1 MVLQVRFAS
10 NANPLILKNAKGIT
24 SSGTPYLINLP
35 DVSAD
40 NKSNNSVLI
49 YNSDDEKFHLDQL
62 SLDGGNF

>member
-10 NANPLILKNAKGIT
+10 NANPLILKNVKGVAGG
-24 SSGTPYLINLP
+24 SAPYLINLP

-49 YNSDDEKFHLDQL
+49 YNSEDEKFHLDQL